1 MVTVRLPH
9 PRPVLG
15 GISLQELD
23 YFGRLPGRLFRT
35 HGPQGARG
43 GMVLLFG
50 HIGVSLSL
58 QIGGIDLFVGVVFG
72 QGEPGVVGV
81 GVGVVVGAIG
91 GKVRA
96 GGIGRPVGV
105 KGRAGRLV
113 GANVRAGRLIGANV
127 RAGRLF
133 VVTVRAGV
141 PPVVAFAL
149 VATVPNGLAGPV
161 LVRRYGIRLPGPI
174 PGLATIRIFLIV
186 LYFIRETCFLL
197 HVLYR
202 VP

>member
-1 MVTVRLPH
+1 M
-9 PRPVLG
+9 
-15 GISLQELD
+15 QELD

-72 QGEPGVVGV
+72 QGEPGVVGVGVGVGVVGV